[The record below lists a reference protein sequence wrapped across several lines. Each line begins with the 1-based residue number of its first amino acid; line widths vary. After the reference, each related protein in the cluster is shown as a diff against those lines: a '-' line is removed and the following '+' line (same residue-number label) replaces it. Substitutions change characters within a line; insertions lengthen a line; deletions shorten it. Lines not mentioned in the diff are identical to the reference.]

1 MPAERGT
8 AYPGFMGTGRDRCS
22 SGTVSA
28 RSGSAGRSVRN
39 GRKPRI
45 SPNGSNGR
53 SVTRIERDRL
63 MLAEMK
69 TALEGRSPRAV
80 LARGYCVAEKD
91 GIVVK
96 SVDAMRENDRLNL
109 RFYDGR
115 SRVVVE
121 RVDHD
126 GNL

>member
-1 MPAERGT
+1 M
-8 AYPGFMGTGRDRCS
+8 
-22 SGTVSA
+22 
-28 RSGSAGRSVRN
+28 
-39 GRKPRI
+39 
-45 SPNGSNGR
+45 
-53 SVTRIERDRL
+53 TRIERDRL
-63 MLAEMK
+63 VLAEMK

-91 GIVVK
+91 GIVVR
-96 SVDAMRENDRLNL
+96 STDVLMNDDRLNL